1 MALVLMDTCMT
12 LSRKGPRR
20 KGEGTIHGGLVLMDT
35 SMTLY
40 DEEQDRHS
48 IIRLSFYSMLE
59 SNSKSV
65 TETLAE

>member
-1 MALVLMDTCMT
+1 MALVLMGTCMT

-20 KGEGTIHGGLVLMDT
+20 KGQGTIHGGLALMDT

-48 IIRLSFYSMLE
+48 
-59 SNSKSV
+59 K
-65 TETLAE
+65 